1 MVISQR
7 GAADEEPSVER
18 GILYQIERGCNILAA
33 DHSGCRQ
40 QLDLRLV
47 HVVDMNSVS
56 DAMHQL
62 Y

>member
-1 MVISQR
+1 MSQR
-7 GAADEEPSVER
+7 SAADEDPSAER
-18 GILYQIERGCNILAA
+18 GIVYQIERGCNILAA

-40 QLDLRLV
+40 QLNLRLV
-47 HVVDMNSVS
+47 HVVDVNSIS